1 MDGKHVVELTSSTF
15 SAAEHRD
22 ESFAPHSHETD
33 QLFWFPDGGMDAE
46 VGGSRWLIHSDSI
59 LWISAG
65 IVHSSR
71 LLGPGAT
78 LSLYLDPRLRPSGD
92 RRVRP
97 QVIVAD
103 ELMGALMRHL
113 PGRTQG
119 PRRREACYLLL
130 VDLLSEAEE
139 REMSMP
145 LPTHPLARTIASTI
159 LADPGDATELREWAS
174 RLHASERTLARAFAA
189 ETGHGF
195 SAWRA
200 RVRLLAALPLLLEG
214 HPVHAVGSRVGYGSA
229 GGFIAAFAREFGTT
243 PKRYVQ
249 TRR

>member
-1 MDGKHVVELTSSTF
+1 MARRHFTELTSSTF
-15 SAAEHRD
+15 SAAEHRG

-46 VGGSRWLIHSDSI
+46 VGDSRWLVHSDSI
-59 LWISAG
+59 LWIPAG
-65 IVHSSR
+65 VVHSNR
-71 LLGPGAT
+71 LLGPGLT
-78 LSLYLDPRLRPSGD
+78 LSLYLDPRLRPGGD
-92 RRVRP
+92 RWTRP
-97 QVIVAD
+97 QVIVA
-103 ELMGALMRHL
+103 EPLLGALMRHL
-113 PGRTQG
+113 PGRAPG

-145 LPTHPLARTIASTI
+145 LPTHPLAKTVARTL
-159 LADPGDATELREWAS
+159 LADPGDSTELRKWAS
-174 RLHASERTLARAFAA
+174 RLHVSERTIARAFAA

-214 HPVHAVGSRVGYGSA
+214 LPVHTVGTRVGYGSV
-229 GGFIAAFAREFGTT
+229 GGFIAAFTKEFGTT

-249 TRR
+249 ARR